1 MQYTRLGTT
10 GLVVS
15 RLGFGAMTFGTGE
28 GPMGSVWKTDQTAAD
43 AIVGHALE
51 RGVTLFDTAD
61 AYAGGESEEMLG
73 RALGSHRRRVVLS
86 TKIGFRLGEG
96 LLDAGLSYRRVV
108 DAVAASLRRLNTD
121 WIDLLSLHT
130 VDPFTPLD
138 ETLRALEDVV
148 RRGWV
153 RYVGYSNFP
162 AWMAATMVERQRAHG
177 YATMCAAQMYWS
189 LAGRDLE
196 FEHLPFARQAGVGIV
211 VWGPLAGG
219 FLTGRYTRQNPT
231 GDGGRLADFD
241 FIPMDKERAYD
252 VVDRLAAIARTKG
265 CTIAQLAL
273 AWLLARPERP
283 AVLLGAS
290 RIEQLD
296 QNLGALDVA
305 LTADEIA
312 EVDALTAPA
321 LPYPYWYLAKIGGDA
336 TLTAALGQ

>member
-73 RALGSHRRRVVLS
+73 RALGSHR
-86 TKIGFRLGEG
+86 
-96 LLDAGLSYRRVV
+96 RRVV

-196 FEHLPFARQAGVGIV
+196 FEHLPFAREAGIGIV

-296 QNLGALDVA
+296 QNLGALDVV

-312 EVDALTAPA
+312 GLDALTAPA

>member
-1 MQYTRLGTT
+1 MQYTRLGST
-10 GLVVS
+10 GLIVS
-15 RLGFGAMTFGTGE
+15 RLGFGAMTFGSGD
-28 GPMGSVWKTDQTAAD
+28 GPMGSVWKTDQRAAD
-43 AIVGHALE
+43 AIVGHAID

-61 AYAGGESEEMLG
+61 AYASGESEEMLG

-96 LLDAGLSYRRVV
+96 MLDAGLSYRRIV

-162 AWMAATMVERQRAHG
+162 AWMAATMVERQRAQG

-196 FEHLPFARQAGVGIV
+196 FEHLPFAREAGVGIV

-219 FLTGRYTRQNPT
+219 FLTGRYTRENPT
-231 GDGGRLADFD
+231 GGGGRLAGFD
-241 FIPMDKERAYD
+241 SIPMDKERAYD
-252 VVDRLAAIARTKG
+252 LVDRLAAIAATKT

-273 AWLLARPERP
+273 AWLLARPEQP

-296 QNLGALDVA
+296 QNLGALDVV

-312 EVDALTAPA
+312 ALDALTAPA
-321 LPYPYWYLAKIGGDA
+321 LPYPYWYLDKVGGDA
-336 TLTAALGQ
+336 TLTAALGR

>member
-10 GLVVS
+10 GLIVS
-15 RLGFGAMTFGTGE
+15 RLGFGAMTFGSGD
-28 GPMGSVWKTDQTAAD
+28 GPMGSVWKTDQGAAD
-43 AIVGHALE
+43 AIVGHAIE

-61 AYAGGESEEMLG
+61 AYAGGQSEEMLG

-86 TKIGFRLGEG
+86 TKIGFRLGEAM
-96 LLDAGLSYRRVV
+96 LDAGLSYRRIV

-138 ETLRALEDVV
+138 ETLRALEEVV

-162 AWMAATMVERQRAHG
+162 AWMAATMVERQRARG

-196 FEHLPFARQAGVGIV
+196 FEHLPFAREAGVGIV

-231 GDGGRLADFD
+231 GGGGRLADFD
-241 FIPMDKERAYD
+241 FIPMDKDRAYD
-252 VVDRLAAIARTKG
+252 LVDGLAAIATTKR

-273 AWLLARPERP
+273 AWLLARPEQP

-296 QNLGALDVA
+296 QNLGALDVV
-305 LTADEIA
+305 LSADEIA
-312 EVDALTAPA
+312 QLDALTAPA
-321 LPYPYWYLAKIGGDA
+321 LPYPSWYLDKIGGDA